1 MQYKP
6 DGFVI
11 LKIETKSHGSFYK
24 IFASWAGGYTTGDNW
39 KLSSGFTD
47 DLSNITKD
55 SDGCFIIPQYSGSE
69 YIVSYANENRL
80 TSYNQSKIDF
90 MIERANESDEV
101 IEFKIVPLS
110 TILDDGLN

>member
-24 IFASWAGGYTTGDNW
+24 IFASWAGGYTTGDSW
-39 KLSSGFTD
+39 KMSSGFTD

-69 YIVSYANENRL
+69 YIVSCANENNL

-110 TILDDGLN
+110 TILTNELN